1 MLAPEHHVI
10 IPDVV
15 RHELEI
21 AGPSQIHLPLILQ
34 QNWIRTRAVDSMEEL
49 AALGRYTARL
59 VGADGRNLGECGVL
73 ALAEVHGWTAIIDDA
88 EACRAAK
95 DVPGRPVDVR
105 RTLGLL
111 CEAVR
116 EGHLTEEMISELA
129 DDLAASNYRVPFAP
143 GGFIEWAKQKR
154 QLG

>member
-1 MLAPEHHVI
+1 MTWVVDSGPLSHFAKSGWLGVLKMLAPEHRVI

-21 AGPSQIHLPLILQ
+21 AGPSQIHLPPILQ
-34 QNWIRTRAVDSMEEL
+34 QDWIRTRAVDSMEEL

-59 VGADGRNLGECGVL
+59 
-73 ALAEVHGWTAIIDDA
+73 
-88 EACRAAK
+88 
-95 DVPGRPVDVR
+95 VDVR

-143 GGFIEWAKQKR
+143 GGFIEWAKQNE